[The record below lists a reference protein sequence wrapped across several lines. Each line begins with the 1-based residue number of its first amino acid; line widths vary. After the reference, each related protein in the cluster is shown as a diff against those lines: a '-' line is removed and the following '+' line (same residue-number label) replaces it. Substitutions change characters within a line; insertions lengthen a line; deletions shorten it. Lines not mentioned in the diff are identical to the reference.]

1 MTYKYQIV
9 IKPIENGLSGLP
21 WNQENCRVNFEHKNQ
36 ETINN
41 FITCYGS
48 SGDVVVFLKELIDLL
63 NVPPQDQ
70 STNWTCLSREQ
81 LIQEI
86 DRLSISDKSSQYAK
100 QELEKRVSELSQT
113 KENRQVE
120 KLQSEKAEIKR
131 DRDLLDKKNYNSE
144 VTISQLKKNSEKL
157 QQQLKY
163 QQTQDDLNSQE
174 VRTLRHDNLELEREL
189 TAEKKA
195 KQQYNQDSINYVYLR
210 TEWDQLFPNFT
221 RLNELADCIS
231 SLTEAKEKL
240 QKSKQNSDKRVQDIE
255 QELQETQQ
263 KLALATSRL
272 REVNIHSELGG
283 GGSRSD
289 QLKNEFSHLKSSTLH
304 EVSTKVL
311 MGWQSEGF
319 KSTAKNDFKS
329 EEFFKLKLIL
339 SQRVFG
345 DGMAYFAKD
354 KIAVD
359 GELHQVM
366 NALQSIKDFNPT
378 SAVFQEIQKN
388 IQEGLL
394 RSKGVDN
401 SEESLLQY
409 IEKTTQFI
417 NQELQP
423 IANLSTTDEAL
434 HEIKNFVK
442 AGLNLIRDIVNDIN
456 SGELFISENGTVFDD
471 NAHDTKDDHKGQIKM
486 TICAGYRI
494 KGTVLVKADVMTH
507 ELKVPS
513 PNNEPDPV
521 NSQTTDSQN
530 PQAEGEIQE
539 NNSSNISK
547 VEETRNISDL
557 STGQVESVSTE
568 LLSSGSSQEHQE
580 VTNEN
585 PNPKGLE
592 KPSTIFSGKVT
603 CKEGVSL
610 RSRPSDSYRTNNVK
624 QYDDSLNF
632 EGWVTQ
638 ARNNDPDARWYK
650 LAEQD
655 YWVPACFIKGEPP
668 KDMLPMEYSGGDDE
682 AL

>member
-1 MTYKYQIV
+1 MTCKYQIV
-9 IKPIENGLSGLP
+9 IKPIENGLPGLQ
-21 WNQENCRVNFEHKNQ
+21 WNQENCRVNFEHKSQ

-41 FITCYGS
+41 FISCYGS
-48 SGDVVVFLKELIDLL
+48 SGNVVVFLKELIDLL
-63 NVPPQDQ
+63 NAPPQDQ
-70 STNWTCLSREQ
+70 STTWTGLSREQ

-86 DRLSISDKSSQYAK
+86 DRLSSSDKSSQYAK

-120 KLQSEKAEIKR
+120 KLQSEKAE
-131 DRDLLDKKNYNSE
+131 
-144 VTISQLKKNSEKL
+144 L

-195 KQQYNQDSINYVYLR
+195 KQQYNQDSINYVHLR

-240 QKSKQNSDKRVQDIE
+240 QKLKQNSDKRVQDIE

-434 HEIKNFVK
+434 YEIKDFVK

-456 SGELFISENGTVFDD
+456 SGELFIPESGTVFDD

-507 ELKVPS
+507 ELKAPS

-521 NSQTTDSQN
+521 NSQTSQN
-530 PQAEGEIQE
+530 PQAEGEIQK

-547 VEETRNISDL
+547 VEETRNTSDL

-585 PNPKGLE
+585 PDPKGLE

-624 QYDDSLNF
+624 QYDDLLNF

-650 LAEQD
+650 LVEQD